1 MYDIEKIK
9 RDLKNNLS
17 EKRYNHSLLVAEE
30 ARLLAKN
37 YNYDED
43 KAYIAGLVHDIAK
56 EFTDKENQKYIDK
69 YNLSKDLLKEENK
82 KIMHADI
89 GSVAV
94 KELYNMDDEISKAI
108 LYHTLGNINMDTLAK
123 IVFIAD
129 KIGRKPNPT
138 IDKYKSLAYK
148 DLDLAIKA
156 YLEDG
161 NCFLSERGIK
171 QHSDTIELLNYLK
184 QKQA

>member
-17 EKRYNHSLLVAEE
+17 ESRYNHSLLVAKE

-37 YNYDED
+37 YNYDEE

-56 EFTDKENQKYIDK
+56 EYTKEENKKYIDK

-94 KELYNMDDEISKAI
+94 KELYNMDDDISKAI

-138 IDKYKSLAYK
+138 IDKYKTLAYK

-161 NCFLSERGIK
+161 KEILKIINKTPHPNS
-171 QHSDTIELLNYLK
+171 IELLNYLNTK
-184 QKQA
+184 

>member
-9 RDLKNNLS
+9 EYLKNNLS

-56 EFTDKENQKYIDK
+56 ELPYEENIKYIDK
-69 YNLSKDLLKEENK
+69 YNLPKELLKEENK
-82 KIMHADI
+82 KIIHADI
-89 GSVAV
+89 GSVLV
-94 KELYNMDDEISKAI
+94 KELYNMDDDISNAI
-108 LYHTLGNINMDTLAK
+108 LYHTLGNIKMNLLAK

-129 KIGRKPNPT
+129 KIGRDNTPT
-138 IDKYKSLAYK
+138 TNKYKTLAYK
-148 DLDLAIKA
+148 DLDLAIKT

-161 NCFLSERGIK
+161 KEILAKRNIK
-171 QHSDTIELLNYLK
+171 QHPNTIELLNYLNK
-184 QKQA
+184 E